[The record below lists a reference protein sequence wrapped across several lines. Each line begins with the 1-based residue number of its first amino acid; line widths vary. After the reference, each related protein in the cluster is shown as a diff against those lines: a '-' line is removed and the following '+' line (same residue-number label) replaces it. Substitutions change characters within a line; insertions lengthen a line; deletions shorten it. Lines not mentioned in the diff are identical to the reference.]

1 MQSRRRIAAFLI
13 VALMS
18 LAMLSGCIG
27 GDDEPQDEEPMRL
40 IFGCSSDAVRLDPA
54 DVTDGES
61 IQRMDNIYEGLVMY
75 KEGST
80 EIAPCLATDWTISE
94 DKKEITFELREGV
107 KFHDGTDFT
116 ADDVVFSFARQY
128 DSDHPFNQYGE
139 WAYWGYMFTDIEE
152 VVKVDDYTVTIKLKT
167 PNASMMTSLAMFTA
181 AIVSEDAAMEY
192 GEEFFKNPVGT
203 GPFKF
208 VEWVKDDHVTLEA
221 YDDYWGGR
229 ATLDEIVFKVIPDE
243 TTRLLALQNGEVH
256 GVEYLDPSQLS
267 IVEGDPALNLVSVPG
282 MNVGYIA
289 LNCGEGYVDENRNG
303 KWDEGEDAEV
313 PGAFEPFKDIRVRRA
328 IQHAIN
334 KQSIIDNIYMGAA
347 SVAVQ
352 GMPPGLIG
360 YNDEIEDYEYDPEL
374 ARDLLEQAGYPDG
387 FEVTMFQMGSTS
399 RPYFPT
405 PNDIAQAIQTDLAAV
420 GITVNLFTEDWGTYL
435 QDAEAGKAP
444 MIMLGWSGDNGDPDN
459 FLNVLYSQKTATVG
473 TAGNYGFKKNQELQD
488 LLDEGLLVYDPAER
502 AEIYKEAN
510 ALIVEEATHV
520 FIAHSNQILAFST
533 SVEGFV
539 PHPTTRMFFYNT
551 TVEE

>member
-13 VALMS
+13 VTLMS

-27 GDDEPQDEEPMRL
+27 GDDDETEDEPMRL

-75 KEGST
+75 AEGST
-80 EIAPCLATDWTISE
+80 EIEPCLATDWTISE

-128 DSDHPFNQYGE
+128 DSEHPFHEYGN

-152 VVKVDDYTVTIKLKT
+152 VVKVDDYTVTIKMKT

-192 GEEFFKNPVGT
+192 GEDFFKNPVGT
-203 GPFKF
+203 GPFTF
-208 VEWVKDDHVTLEA
+208 VEWIKDDRVTLEA

-229 ATLDEIVFKVIPDE
+229 ATLDEIVFRVIPDE

-267 IVEGDPALNLVSVPG
+267 IVENDSNLTLISVPG
-282 MNVGYIA
+282 MNVGYVA
-289 LNCGEGYVDENRNG
+289 LNCGEGYVDANRNG

-334 KQSIIDNIYMGAA
+334 KQSIIDNIYQGAA

-360 YNDEIEDYEYDPEL
+360 YNDEIEGYEYDPEL

-387 FEVTMFQMGSTS
+387 FDVTMYQMGSTS
-399 RPYFPT
+399 RPYFPV
-405 PNDIAQAIQTDLAAV
+405 PNEISQAIQTDLAAV
-420 GITVNLFTEDWGTYL
+420 GINATLYTADWGTYL
-435 QDAEAGKAP
+435 ADAEQGKAQ

-473 TAGNYGFKKNQELQD
+473 SAGNYGFKKNQELQD
-488 LLDEGLLVYDPAER
+488 LLDQGLLVYDPAER

-510 ALIVEEATHV
+510 SIIVEEATHV
-520 FIAHSNQILAFST
+520 FIAHSNQILAFSAN
-533 SVEGFV
+533 VEGFV